1 MPPPTP
7 KIPANR
13 PATSPTTIRIP
24 TRFDTAGI
32 VAVVDGQLAQL
43 VAPLTSDPRHGAVV
57 CDIDGTLAPIAPR
70 PEKARVPASTLKLL
84 ERLVGTYSLVACVTG
99 RAAADA
105 RRMVPVEGV
114 AIAGNH
120 GLEVWKDGGVK
131 LEPRAAK
138 YLDAVRAAVVMVE
151 NDGLL
156 QEYGCH
162 VEDKGITFS
171 IHFRNSPRTDHAIRY
186 LEAQIIPKIERAK
199 LEASFGRMVLEV
211 RPPVPLDKGSGVRAL
226 RGRRSISQ
234 LLFAGDDRSDLDAF
248 AEATIKIAVASKEAP
263 AELIA
268 AADAVLA
275 GPAEVVELLR
285 HLADEP
291 TR

>member
-24 TRFDTAGI
+24 TRLDTAGI

-84 ERLVGTYSLVACVTG
+84 ERLAATYSLVACVTG

-138 YLDAVRAAVVMVE
+138 YLDADARGRGDGRERRTAAGVR
-151 NDGLL
+151 LL
-156 QEYGCH
+156 TWRTRASPSRSTSATRPAP
-162 VEDKGITFS
+162 ITPS
-171 IHFRNSPRTDHAIRY
+171 ATWRRRSSPRSSG
-186 LEAQIIPKIERAK
+186 PK

-226 RGRRSISQ
+226 RGRRV
-234 LLFAGDDRSDLDAF
+234 DLPA
-248 AEATIKIAVASKEAP
+248 AV
-263 AELIA
+263 
-268 AADAVLA
+268 
-275 GPAEVVELLR
+275 R
-285 HLADEP
+285 
-291 TR
+291 R

>member
-1 MPPPTP
+1 M
-7 KIPANR
+7 
-13 PATSPTTIRIP
+13 
-24 TRFDTAGI
+24 
-32 VAVVDGQLAQL
+32 
-43 VAPLTSDPRHGAVV
+43 
-57 CDIDGTLAPIAPR
+57 
-70 PEKARVPASTLKLL
+70 
-84 ERLVGTYSLVACVTG
+84 
-99 RAAADA
+99 
-105 RRMVPVEGV
+105 
-114 AIAGNH
+114 
-120 GLEVWKDGGVK
+120 
-131 LEPRAAK
+131 
-138 YLDAVRAAVVMVE
+138 
-151 NDGLL
+151 
-156 QEYGCH
+156 
-162 VEDKGITFS
+162 EDKGITFS

-199 LEASFGRMVLEV
+199 LDASFGRMVLEV

-234 LLFAGDDRSDLDAF
+234 LLFVGDDRSDLDAF